1 MAHLYNGILFSHKN
15 PRNNAICSNMG
26 GPGDG
31 VSQTDQD
38 TIRYHL
44 HVKYTKTTYL
54 QNKTKKAHKEN
65 KLMVAKEEVGGEG

>member
-1 MAHLYNGILFSHKN
+1 
-15 PRNNAICSNMG
+15 MG